1 MKLTISP
8 EIIER
13 YKQLNY
19 TYWHAIAELVDNS
32 TYWFELN
39 RDLIKENDPATT
51 HCEVRIDYD
60 KDNQSLRISDNSV
73 GMDLPTLEAAMV
85 IGKKS
90 DRPGRSVYGMGLK
103 TACIWMGKRFII
115 KTKKA
120 GLTSAYE
127 VTIDYQKIMAGSL
140 DLDLKELPGLSKS
153 DHYTVVEIQGLDVKL
168 HSRRIGKIKDSLASI
183 YRQDLRNGILT
194 LTWDSAK
201 ITWSDA
207 NYYKFLK
214 SADGNEYKRDFSF
227 EVDGKTV
234 SGWVGILS
242 EGGKSLGGLTILQ
255 NNRVIRGYP
264 DAWKPEGLF
273 GGSGEGA
280 TTSLASQRLVG
291 EIHMDGFS
299 VSHTKDNIRWE
310 GDQEQEVTDKL
321 SAQFDDFKKIAAKYR
336 KKDNESPISEV
347 EVEKALA
354 SVGEIVNSDAL
365 QDAVSRLP
373 IKVNKDTR
381 VIDSMLIQHIK
392 DAVASNQ
399 PDAVYKAGDV
409 SVRVYIRDSH
419 PADIYM
425 DYETDPSGNFINIT
439 INLLHPYLAAD
450 PKPNMEQYIL
460 SCVFDAVSEYYCE
473 RLAKLHPRTI
483 RDIKNDLMRTS
494 IRIQEDAQ

>member
-39 RDLIKENDPATT
+39 KELINKYDPTTT

-60 KDNQSLRISDNSV
+60 KDNQSIRVADNSV
-73 GMDLPTLEAAMV
+73 GMDLATLQSAMV

-103 TACIWMGKRFII
+103 TACIWMGKRFVI

-120 GLTSAYE
+120 GETSAFE

-140 DLDLKELPGLSKS
+140 DLDLKEFKDLSKS
-153 DHYTVVEIQGLDVKL
+153 DHYTVVEIQELDVKL
-168 HSRRIGKIKDSLASI
+168 QSRRIGKIKDSLASI

-194 LTWDSAK
+194 LNWD
-201 ITWSDA
+201 DA
-207 NYYKFLK
+207 NHYKFLK
-214 SADGNEYKRDFSF
+214 SADGTEYKREFTF

-234 SGWVGILS
+234 AGWVGILS
-242 EGGKSLGGLTILQ
+242 EGGKSVGGLTILQ

-321 SAQFDDFKKIAAKYR
+321 STNFDDFKKIASKFR
-336 KKDNESPISEV
+336 KKDTEALISDV
-347 EVEKALA
+347 EIQKALA
-354 SVGEIVNSDAL
+354 TVGEIVNSDAL

-381 VIDSMLIQHIK
+381 VIDSMLLQQIK
-392 DAVASNQ
+392 DAVATNQ
-399 PDAVYKAGDV
+399 PDAIYKAGDV
-409 SVRVYIRDSH
+409 SVRVYIRNSH

-425 DYETDPSGNFINIT
+425 DYETDPSGSFINIT

-450 PKPNMEQYIL
+450 PKPNIDQFIL
-460 SCVFDAVSEYYCE
+460 SCVFDALAEYYCE

-494 IRIQEDAQ
+494 IRIQEDAE

>member
-39 RDLIKENDPATT
+39 KELIKQYDPTAN

-73 GMDLPTLEAAMV
+73 GMDLATLEESMV
-85 IGKKS
+85 IGRKS
-90 DRPGRSVYGMGLK
+90 TRPGRSIYGMGLK
-103 TACIWMGKRFII
+103 TACIWMGKRFVI
-115 KTKKA
+115 KTKKV
-120 GLTSAYE
+120 GETSAFE
-127 VTIDYQKIMAGSL
+127 VTVDYQKIMAGSL
-140 DLDLKELPGLSKS
+140 DLDMKELKGLSKS

-168 HSRRIGKIKDSLASI
+168 QSRRIGKIKEALASI
-183 YRQDLRNGILT
+183 YRQDLRSGILT

-201 ITWSDA
+201 ITWNDA

-214 SADGNEYKRDFSF
+214 SADGNEYRREFRF
-227 EVDGKTV
+227 EVDGKRL

-273 GGSGEGA
+273 GGSGDGA

-291 EIHMDGFS
+291 EINMDGFS

-321 SAQFDDFKKIAAKYR
+321 STEFDDFKKIAAKYR
-336 KKDNESPISEV
+336 KRDTESSISDV
-347 EVEKALA
+347 EVKKALD

-373 IKVNKDTR
+373 VKVNKDTR
-381 VIDSMLIQHIK
+381 VIDSMLIEQIK
-392 DAVASNQ
+392 EAVASNQ
-399 PDAVYKAGDV
+399 PDAIYKAGDV
-409 SVRVYIRDSH
+409 SVRVYIRNSH

-425 DYETDPSGNFINIT
+425 DYETDPSGDFINIT
-439 INLLHPYLAAD
+439 INLLHPYLVTD

-460 SCVFDAVSEYYCE
+460 GCIFDAVSEYYCE
-473 RLAKLHPRTI
+473 QLAKLHARTI

-494 IRIQEDAQ
+494 IRIQEDAE